1 MRHDKKVQA
10 GQLFFVIPKGIGKAL
25 VTNEISEDVLRVILS

>member
-10 GQLFFVIPKGIGKAL
+10 GQIFFVIPKGIGKAL
-25 VTNEISEDVLRVILS
+25 VTNDISEDVLRVILS